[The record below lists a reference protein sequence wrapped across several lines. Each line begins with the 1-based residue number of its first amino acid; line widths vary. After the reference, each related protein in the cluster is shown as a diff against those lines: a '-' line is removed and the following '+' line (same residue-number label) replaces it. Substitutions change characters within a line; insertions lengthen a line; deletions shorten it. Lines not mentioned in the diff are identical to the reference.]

1 MAGESLI
8 PPRDPHEN
16 KQYRS
21 PTDSYHLF
29 YGVAA
34 VPEDRYSL
42 AITVAASLFPY
53 QHPAIASS

>member
-1 MAGESLI
+1 MITNSIFEKDS
-8 PPRDPHEN
+8 
-16 KQYRS
+16 S
-21 PTDSYHLF
+21 PADSYHLF